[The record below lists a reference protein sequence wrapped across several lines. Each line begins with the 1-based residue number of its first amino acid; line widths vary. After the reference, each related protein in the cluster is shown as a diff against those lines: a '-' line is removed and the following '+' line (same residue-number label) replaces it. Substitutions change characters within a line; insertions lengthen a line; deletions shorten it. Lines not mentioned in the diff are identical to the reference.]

1 VLSQKKTGRQGS
13 FDNDGIFQTENLTRF
28 IQKEKFV
35 TFQKREEKDG
45 AMISYLMSPVPKALL
60 F

>member
-1 VLSQKKTGRQGS
+1 L
-13 FDNDGIFQTENLTRF
+13 LRF
-28 IQKEKFV
+28 IQKEKYV